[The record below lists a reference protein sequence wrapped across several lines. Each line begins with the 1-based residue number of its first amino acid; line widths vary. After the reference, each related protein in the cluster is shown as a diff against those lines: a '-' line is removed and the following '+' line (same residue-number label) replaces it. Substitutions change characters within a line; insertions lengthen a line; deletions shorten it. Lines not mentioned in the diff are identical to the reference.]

1 MKPIETMP
9 ETINKKRI
17 YNASCVAL
25 VVTALTFAIRAN
37 LLGELGEE
45 FQLTAMQI
53 GHVAAAAFWG
63 FTGAMVLGGILCDKI
78 GMGRLFMLA
87 FLGHA
92 VGILWTIF
100 ATDYWSL
107 FLSTLLVGLANGF
120 VESSSYSMLS
130 SIYSNDD
137 KTKRINDWHIW
148 FPGGI
153 VIGGVLAYLLT
164 AAGFGWKI
172 QMVVML
178 APTLAYGA
186 MFWKQRFPKSERVKL
201 GVSDREMF
209 RACLSPLFLLM
220 MCCMLLTAATE
231 LATNQWIVELLSSV
245 GVPSILLLVFING
258 IMTIGRANARYILKQ
273 ISVTQLLVLS
283 AVLSFIGLQLL
294 GYAQGYLSFV
304 AAGIFAMG
312 ICFFWPTMIGF
323 VSENLPKTG
332 PLGLSLMGGAGL
344 FSTALALPWLGQ
356 IYDSQMLALIP
367 AGFSLEQL
375 KIATDGA
382 EMKLWSDL
390 KLQAGA
396 YTLRLASVLPGV
408 LIIVFTMLH
417 FWKRK
422 RASRKEV
429 IVSP

>member
-1 MKPIETMP
+1 MVGN
-9 ETINKKRI
+9 INKKRI

-25 VVTALTFAIRAN
+25 MVTALTFAIRAN
-37 LLGELGEE
+37 LLGVLGEE
-45 FQLTAMQI
+45 FELTAMQV
-53 GHVAAAAFWG
+53 GNVAAAAFWG
-63 FTGAMVLGGILCDKI
+63 FTGAMVLGGILCDWI
-78 GMGRLFMLA
+78 GMGRLFLLA

-92 VGILWTIF
+92 IGIVWTIF
-100 ATDYWSL
+100 ASDYWSL
-107 FLSTLLVGLANGF
+107 FLSTLLVGLGNGF
-120 VESSSYSMLS
+120 VESASYSMLS
-130 SIYSNDD
+130 SIYSNEN

-153 VIGGVLAYLLT
+153 VIGGVLAYLLS
-164 AAGFGWKI
+164 AAGLNWKV

-178 APTLAYGA
+178 IPTLAYGVL
-186 MFWKQRFPKSERVKL
+186 FWKQRFPRSERVKL

-220 MCCMLLTAATE
+220 LCCMLLTAATE

-258 IMTIGRANARYILKQ
+258 IMTIGRANARYILKR
-273 ISVTQLLVLS
+273 ISVTQLLFVS
-283 AVLSFIGLQLL
+283 ALLSFVGLQLL

-304 AAGIFAMG
+304 AAAIFAMG

-356 IYDSQMLALIP
+356 IYDIHLLDILP
-367 AGFSLEQL
+367 AGFSIEQL
-375 KIATDGA
+375 KGAADGA
-382 EMKLWSDL
+382 EIQLWADMKLN
-390 KLQAGA
+390 AGA

-408 LIIVFTMLH
+408 LAIVFAILH
-417 FWKRK
+417 LSRRK
-422 RASRKEV
+422 YAAAK
-429 IVSP
+429 VSPVIQ

>member
-1 MKPIETMP
+1 
-9 ETINKKRI
+9 
-17 YNASCVAL
+17 
-25 VVTALTFAIRAN
+25 
-37 LLGELGEE
+37 
-45 FQLTAMQI
+45 
-53 GHVAAAAFWG
+53 
-63 FTGAMVLGGILCDKI
+63 
-78 GMGRLFMLA
+78 
-87 FLGHA
+87 
-92 VGILWTIF
+92 
-100 ATDYWSL
+100 
-107 FLSTLLVGLANGF
+107 
-120 VESSSYSMLS
+120 
-130 SIYSNDD
+130 
-137 KTKRINDWHIW
+137 
-148 FPGGI
+148 
-153 VIGGVLAYLLT
+153 
-164 AAGFGWKI
+164 
-172 QMVVML
+172 
-178 APTLAYGA
+178 
-186 MFWKQRFPKSERVKL
+186 
-201 GVSDREMF
+201 
-209 RACLSPLFLLM
+209 
-220 MCCMLLTAATE
+220 
-231 LATNQWIVELLSSV
+231 
-245 GVPSILLLVFING
+245 
-258 IMTIGRANARYILKQ
+258 MTIGRANARYILKR

-356 IYDSQMLALIP
+356 IYDSQMLDLIP

-375 KIATDGA
+375 KMATDGT

>member
-1 MKPIETMP
+1 MVN
-9 ETINKKRI
+9 TINTKRI

-37 LLGELGEE
+37 LLGELGVE
-45 FQLTAMQI
+45 FELTAMQI

-63 FTGAMVLGGILCDKI
+63 FTGAMVLGGVLCDWI
-78 GMGRLFMLA
+78 GMGRLFLLA

-92 VGILWTIF
+92 IGIVWTIF
-100 ATDYWSL
+100 STDYWSL

-120 VESSSYSMLS
+120 VESASYSMLS
-130 SIYSNDD
+130 SIYSNDN

-153 VIGGVLAYLLT
+153 VIGGVAAYLLSS
-164 AAGFGWKI
+164 AGFNWKV

-178 APTLAYGA
+178 LPTVVYGA
-186 MFWKQRFPKSERVKL
+186 MFWKQRFPKSERVTL
-201 GVSDREMF
+201 GVSDRQMF
-209 RACLSPLFLLM
+209 RACLSPLFLFML
-220 MCCMLLTAATE
+220 CCMLLTGATE

-258 IMTIGRANARYILKQ
+258 IMTIGRANAKHILKH
-273 ISVTQLLVLS
+273 ISITQLLLLS
-283 AVLSFIGLQLL
+283 AILSFVGLQLL

-344 FSTALALPWLGQ
+344 MSTALALPWLGQ
-356 IYDSQMLALIP
+356 LYDIHLLSIVP

-375 KIATDGA
+375 RAATDGA
-382 EMKLWSDL
+382 DLQLWGDL
-390 KLQAGA
+390 KLEAGA
-396 YTLRLASVLPGV
+396 YTLRLASILPGFLV
-408 LIIVFTMLH
+408 VAFAFLH
-417 FWKRK
+417 WSRRK
-422 RASRKEV
+422 RASRQV
-429 IVSP
+429 GAVMQ

>member
-1 MKPIETMP
+1 MIGNIDT
-9 ETINKKRI
+9 KRI
-17 YNASCVAL
+17 YRASCVAL

-37 LLGELGEE
+37 LLGVLGEE
-45 FQLTAMQI
+45 FELTAMQI
-53 GHVAAAAFWG
+53 GNVAAAAFWG
-63 FTGAMVLGGILCDKI
+63 FTGAMVLGGVLCDWI
-78 GMGRLFMLA
+78 GMGRLFLLA

-92 VGILWTIF
+92 VGIVWTIF
-100 ATDYWSL
+100 SSDYWSL

-120 VESSSYSMLS
+120 VESASYSMLS
-130 SIYSNDD
+130 SIYANDD

-164 AAGFGWKI
+164 AAGFNWKV

-178 APTLAYGA
+178 IPTLAYGA

-220 MCCMLLTAATE
+220 LCCMLLTAATE

-245 GVPSILLLVFING
+245 GVPAILLLVFING
-258 IMTIGRANARYILKQ
+258 IMTIGRANARHILKRF
-273 ISVTQLLVLS
+273 SVTQLLFVS

-294 GYAQGYLSFV
+294 GYAHGYLSFL

-356 IYDSQMLALIP
+356 IFDIHLLGAVPI
-367 AGFSLEQL
+367 GFSVEQL
-375 KIATDGA
+375 KASTDGA
-382 EMKLWSDL
+382 DMQLWADL
-390 KLQAGA
+390 KLNAGA
-396 YTLRLASVLPGV
+396 YTLRLASILPGILV
-408 LIIVFTMLH
+408 VVFAALH
-417 FWKRK
+417 LSRRK
-422 RASRKEV
+422 HAAGKASTAMQ
-429 IVSP
+429 

>member
-1 MKPIETMP
+1 MVGN
-9 ETINKKRI
+9 INVKRI
-17 YNASCVAL
+17 YSASCLAM

-37 LLGELGEE
+37 LLGVLGAE

-53 GHVAAAAFWG
+53 GNVAAAAFWG
-63 FTGAMVLGGILCDKI
+63 FTGAMVLGGVLCDWI
-78 GMGRLFMLA
+78 GMGRLFLLA

-92 VGILWTIF
+92 IGIVWTIF
-100 ATDYWSL
+100 SSDYWSL
-107 FLSTLLVGLANGF
+107 FWSTLLVGLANGF
-120 VESSSYSMLS
+120 VESASYSMLS

-153 VIGGVLAYLLT
+153 VIGGILAYLLT
-164 AAGFGWKI
+164 SAGFNWKV
-172 QMVVML
+172 QMIVML
-178 APTLAYGA
+178 LPTFVYGV

-220 MCCMLLTAATE
+220 LCCMLLTAATE

-258 IMTIGRANARYILKQ
+258 IMTIGRANARYILQ
-273 ISVTQLLVLS
+273 RISVTQLLFVS
-283 AVLSFIGLQLL
+283 ALLSFVGLQLL

-356 IYDSQMLALIP
+356 IYDIHLLAIVP
-367 AGFSLEQL
+367 AGFSIEQL
-375 KIATDGA
+375 KGATDGA
-382 EMKLWSDL
+382 EMLLWADL
-390 KLQAGA
+390 KLNAGA

-408 LIIVFTMLH
+408 LVVVFGILH
-417 FWKRK
+417 WSRRK
-422 RASRKEV
+422 RAAGR
-429 IVSP
+429 VSTVMQ